1 MRHMKKFEA
10 YHGYGPKK
18 KRVLIEQKKKF
29 IPLLMEL
36 TDEADADFGGQ
47 RDRWVAM
54 SFIERGDPSETYME
68 KILDILKKHGV
79 DTSSIEENVVVESVE
94 EDERLTVKG
103 FEDFLTKVEG
113 LDLKHVD
120 NIISYLVSKGVS
132 FEDED
137 EDDGDDTPIFPGYN
151 LN

>member
-1 MRHMKKFEA
+1 MVKFEA
-10 YHGYGPKK
+10 FHGIGPQK
-18 KRVLIEQKKKF
+18 KRILIEQKKKF
-29 IPLLMEL
+29 IPLLREL
-36 TDEADADFGGQ
+36 KDDSDKDFAVVHQ
-47 RDRWVAM
+47 RDRWNAI
-54 SFIERGDPSETYME
+54 SFLENGNPTEWYME
-68 KILDILKKHGV
+68 RILEILKKYRI
-79 DTSSIEENVVVESVE
+79 DTSSIEEKVVVESLE
-94 EDERLTVKG
+94 NEERLTVKG

-137 EDDGDDTPIFPGYN
+137 EDDGSDTPIFPSYN